1 MATTTLPERAIEP
14 GTEAVQVPKHLL
26 DELEQIVEHAEAEP
40 ELVHWYHFVPCAGG
54 PVLRLPHHSI
64 AGGAVSAAE
73 GLVLLRNLGCLQ

>member
-54 PVLRLPHHSI
+54 PVLRLHTTPSP
-64 AGGAVSAAE
+64 VE
-73 GLVLLRNLGCLQ
+73 PLVRRRG

>member
-40 ELVHWYHFVPCAGG
+40 ELVHWYHFVPCAG
-54 PVLRLPHHSI
+54 VRYY
-64 AGGAVSAAE
+64 A
-73 GLVLLRNLGCLQ
+73 

>member
-54 PVLRLPHHSI
+54 SGTTPTTPLHRRWS
-64 AGGAVSAAE
+64 
-73 GLVLLRNLGCLQ
+73 R

>member
-54 PVLRLPHHSI
+54 VRYYAYRTTPSPVEP
-64 AGGAVSAAE
+64 
-73 GLVLLRNLGCLQ
+73 LVRRRG

>member
-40 ELVHWYHFVPCAGG
+40 ELVHWYHFVPCAGVRYYAYRTTPS
-54 PVLRLPHHSI
+54 PVEP
-64 AGGAVSAAE
+64 
-73 GLVLLRNLGCLQ
+73 LVRRRG

>member
-40 ELVHWYHFVPCAGG
+40 ELVHWYHFVPCAGVRYYAYHTTPS
-54 PVLRLPHHSI
+54 PVEP
-64 AGGAVSAAE
+64 
-73 GLVLLRNLGCLQ
+73 LVRRRG